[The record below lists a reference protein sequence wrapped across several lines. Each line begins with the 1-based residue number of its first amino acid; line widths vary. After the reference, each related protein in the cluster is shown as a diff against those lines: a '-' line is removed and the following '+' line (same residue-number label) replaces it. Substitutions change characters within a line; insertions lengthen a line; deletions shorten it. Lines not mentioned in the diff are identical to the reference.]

1 MRLHAPRTRAMTP
14 ATRPARPPRW
24 PGVAAWAL
32 WALAIIGIPVV
43 AWLDHLTRQAGRP
56 ELAQLTLS
64 ELSIVGPVLA
74 LVSAA
79 TAGAVLASRRPRH
92 PVGWLLLVVGLFLAA
107 GGVVPAYTA
116 YGLLARPGALPA
128 AGAVTRSW
136 PVTIVIAQT
145 AVSFVLLLTPTGSL
159 PSPRW
164 RWWARVTVAAA
175 AVLAAR
181 KVTAATA
188 RGRTTSA

>member
-1 MRLHAPRTRAMTP
+1 MGVHPAGQRPTSTRKAS
-14 ATRPARPPRW
+14 AVSW
-24 PGVAAWAL
+24 PFAL
-32 WALAIIGIPVV
+32 QRDGFGL
-43 AWLDHLTRQAGRP
+43 AGRD
-56 ELAQLTLS
+56 E
-64 ELSIVGPVLA
+64 
-74 LVSAA
+74 AA
-79 TAGAVLASRRPRH
+79 D
-92 PVGWLLLVVGLFLAA
+92 
-107 GGVVPAYTA
+107 
-116 YGLLARPGALPA
+116 GLLARPGALPA

-188 RGRTTSA
+188 RGRTTTA